1 MIMNSFVLCVYKS
14 MKRSHNLSR
23 VKLTFV
29 LFVIVIYGLDAAQN
43 MELLLAFTC
52 YIVAPP
58 AGLRVD

>member
-14 MKRSHNLSR
+14 MKQSHNLSR

-29 LFVIVIYGLDAAQN
+29 LFVIVIYGLDAPQN
-43 MELLLAFTC
+43 MELLLVFT
-52 YIVAPP
+52 YDIVAPP